1 MPLHKT
7 TNKAT
12 IVLMSNGRKPIG
24 TVKVSQNPWTSQR
37 NSRSACWM
45 CGGVQLF
52 LFCWRSLCHFKANT
66 GARPSLTPCVTE
78 DRNGS
83 HTDRKS
89 KRGLLWCRG
98 GSKLRKVCACVC
110 ACMHACVCLNQTFD
124 KPLNQTDW
132 LLSIQLLVD
141 IYFLICILYNECP
154 VWPHAHT
161 EKIECTHMC
170 IHFQP
175 HAVHT
180 HIDNGNWKRLLA
192 ACMLLAPRWPG
203 LH

>member
-12 IVLMSNGRKPIG
+12 IVLMSNGGKPIG

-52 LFCWRSLCHFKANT
+52 LVYWRSLCHFKANT

-110 ACMHACVCLNQTFD
+110 VCVHACMHACVCLNQTFD

-154 VWPHAHT
+154 VCSHR
-161 EKIECTHMC
+161 KNRM
-170 IHFQP
+170 
-175 HAVHT
+175 HT
-180 HIDNGNWKRLLA
+180 HV
-192 ACMLLAPRWPG
+192 
-203 LH
+203 H